1 MFNKIYEKCCQFIKE
16 NYKFILSLIAI
27 FIFFFYELPFVVYK
41 PGGTIDLNTRIE
53 IEGKYESSGS
63 LNMAYVSMMRGNI
76 PFVLLSYFIPNWDL
90 EKTSNITVNNESIDD
105 SIKRDRIYLENGLDY
120 ATFNAYRE
128 AGKEIKITNV
138 HQIITYIAEEAITDL
153 ELGDKI
159 LSINNHEFKSL
170 NELQLYINT
179 LKKEETVHF
188 KVLRGDKEKECT
200 AKIFELDN
208 SLKVGISIVE
218 KYDYTTNP
226 KLEIKTKASE
236 SGSSGGLMTALAI
249 YNALTEEDLTKGRKI
264 VGTGAIDKDG
274 NILEIGGVKYKLL
287 GAEKAKADIFLC
299 PEKNFEEALRIKD
312 ENKLNLNIIKV
323 ETLKEAIEEL
333 QK

>member
-41 PGGTIDLNTRIE
+41 PGGTIDLNSRIE
-53 IEGKYESSGS
+53 MEGKYESSGS

-90 EKTSNITVNNESIDD
+90 EKTSNITASNESIDD

-120 ATFNAYRE
+120 ATFNAYKE
-128 AGKEIKITNV
+128 AGKEITITSV
-138 HQIITYIAEEAITDL
+138 QQIITYIAEEAMTDL

-170 NELQLYINT
+170 SELQLYINT
-179 LKKEETVHF
+179 LKKEEIVHF

-218 KYDYTTNP
+218 KYAYTTDP
-226 KLEIKTKASE
+226 
-236 SGSSGGLMTALAI
+236 
-249 YNALTEEDLTKGRKI
+249 
-264 VGTGAIDKDG
+264 
-274 NILEIGGVKYKLL
+274 
-287 GAEKAKADIFLC
+287 
-299 PEKNFEEALRIKD
+299 
-312 ENKLNLNIIKV
+312 
-323 ETLKEAIEEL
+323 
-333 QK
+333 

>member
-41 PGGTIDLNTRIE
+41 PGGTIDLNSRIE
-53 IEGKYESSGS
+53 MEGKYESSGS

-90 EKTSNITVNNESIDD
+90 EKTSNITASNESIDD

-120 ATFNAYRE
+120 ATFNAYKE
-128 AGKEIKITNV
+128 AGKEITITSV
-138 HQIITYIAEEAITDL
+138 QQIITYIAEEAMTDL

-170 NELQLYINT
+170 SELQLYINT
-179 LKKEETVHF
+179 LKKEEIVHF

-218 KYDYTTNP
+218 KYAYTTDP
-226 KLEIKTKASE
+226 KLEIKTKPSE

-299 PEKNFEEALRIKD
+299 PVKNYEEALRIKE
-312 ENKLNLNIIKV
+312 ENKLDLNIIKV
-323 ETLKEAIEEL
+323 ATLKEAIEAL

>member
-128 AGKEIKITNV
+128 AGKEMKITNV

-312 ENKLNLNIIKV
+312 ENKLNLNFIKV

>member
-128 AGKEIKITNV
+128 AGKEMKITNV

>member
-1 MFNKIYEKCCQFIKE
+1 M
-16 NYKFILSLIAI
+16 
-27 FIFFFYELPFVVYK
+27 
-41 PGGTIDLNTRIE
+41 
-53 IEGKYESSGS
+53 EGKYESSGS

-90 EKTSNITVNNESIDD
+90 EKTSNITASNESIDD

-120 ATFNAYRE
+120 ATFNAYKE
-128 AGKEIKITNV
+128 AGKEITITSV
-138 HQIITYIAEEAITDL
+138 QQIITYIAEEAMTDL

-170 NELQLYINT
+170 SELQLYINT
-179 LKKEETVHF
+179 LKKEEIVHF

-218 KYDYTTNP
+218 KYAYTTDP
-226 KLEIKTKASE
+226 KLEIKTKPSE

-299 PEKNFEEALRIKD
+299 PVKNYEEALRIKE
-312 ENKLNLNIIKV
+312 ENKLDLNIIKV
-323 ETLKEAIEEL
+323 ATLKEAIEAL

>member
-1 MFNKIYEKCCQFIKE
+1 M
-16 NYKFILSLIAI
+16 
-27 FIFFFYELPFVVYK
+27 
-41 PGGTIDLNTRIE
+41 
-53 IEGKYESSGS
+53 
-63 LNMAYVSMMRGNI
+63 
-76 PFVLLSYFIPNWDL
+76 
-90 EKTSNITVNNESIDD
+90 
-105 SIKRDRIYLENGLDY
+105 
-120 ATFNAYRE
+120 
-128 AGKEIKITNV
+128 
-138 HQIITYIAEEAITDL
+138 TDL

-170 NELQLYINT
+170 SELQLYINT
-179 LKKEETVHF
+179 LKKEEIVHF

-218 KYDYTTNP
+218 KYAYTTDP
-226 KLEIKTKASE
+226 KLEIKTKPSE

-299 PEKNFEEALRIKD
+299 PVKNYEEALRIKE
-312 ENKLNLNIIKV
+312 ENKLDLNIIKV
-323 ETLKEAIEEL
+323 ATLKEAIEAL